1 MNQTRRGNILKDVV
15 QSTRSI
21 TELLLTA
28 TAVQINPEFA
38 ADIIFDAGVFFIVES
53 VQGPTDN
60 CVHLNDKGG
69 FMRKKNPKRSK
80 LRR

>member
-1 MNQTRRGNILKDVV
+1 MSDNVKQTSRGNIVKEVV
-15 QSTRSI
+15 QSTQSI

-60 CVHLNDKGG
+60 CVHLNERGG
-69 FMRKKNPKRSK
+69 FMGGGIP
-80 LRR
+80 